1 MTVVRE
7 RKRTMVNGLV
17 DLHNKRFAANHV
29 ELVHGQ
35 GAFTGAR
42 KLSVELTEGGARL
55 LSADVV
61 IESTGSRS
69 TIPDI
74 PGLHAAQ
81 PMTHVDALELD
92 VVPEH
97 LLVLGAGYVGLE
109 FDALA
114 LESVYPDIRRATV
127 NRFTFFLGRFGER
140 FEDATLVHGR
150 AALGV
155 DPERLP
161 RFRRSAE
168 SRRRSLCW
176 RGNGTRGLQFRR
188 PARCLKPLRDR
199 SACGRFPARGM

>member
-1 MTVVRE
+1 MSQHRLLAEQERRALRQGRLVRSKASRLGISAPPPDVDMTVVRE

-140 FEDATLVHGR
+140 FEDATLVH
-150 AALGV
+150 
-155 DPERLP
+155 
-161 RFRRSAE
+161 
-168 SRRRSLCW
+168 
-176 RGNGTRGLQFRR
+176 
-188 PARCLKPLRDR
+188 
-199 SACGRFPARGM
+199 